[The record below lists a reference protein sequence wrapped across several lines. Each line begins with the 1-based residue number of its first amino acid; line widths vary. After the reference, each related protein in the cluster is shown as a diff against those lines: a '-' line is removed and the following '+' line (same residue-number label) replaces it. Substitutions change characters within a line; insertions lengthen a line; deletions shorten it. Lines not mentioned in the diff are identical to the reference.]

1 MPPTAP
7 YPDDLCTDNPTS
19 RLDNGPPTDHPTP
32 MRFSLALLWLLISCS
47 SLVRSEDPESGSV
60 TKTGLDTYMDQP
72 LLGGCEDARERL
84 WIEPN
89 GDLHWVVEHRSG
101 FWERVTGTW
110 TREPG
115 GVLSHRLLIS
125 GTRASLV
132 EGQRYP
138 AVSPWTGTVHLT
150 AMTDLPAIAFREEAK
165 HWTHLCLNETV
176 DINKVWGEARGQR
189 GLALTGSLEG
199 VFLPSGS

>member
-1 MPPTAP
+1 
-7 YPDDLCTDNPTS
+7 
-19 RLDNGPPTDHPTP
+19 

-110 TREPG
+110 TRE
-115 GVLSHRLLIS
+115 
-125 GTRASLV
+125 
-132 EGQRYP
+132 
-138 AVSPWTGTVHLT
+138 
-150 AMTDLPAIAFREEAK
+150 
-165 HWTHLCLNETV
+165 
-176 DINKVWGEARGQR
+176 VWGEARGQR